1 MSTKVLFVLSLL
13 LIVIAGYFYA
23 SNDANLGKLNLKP
36 SDIDYQ
42 ASQVDGLQTDTNGE
56 ISYRLKAQTVT
67 HYQNAKTAVLSQPDI
82 VWRTANQK
90 QVQLTAEQAQLDEA
104 KQLAQLSGNVKMTS
118 QSLDPNQVT
127 PPITLTGQN
136 FIGNLATKQV
146 VSNQPIK
153 VEQGN
158 NQFTA
163 KTINAN
169 ADTGDYEFEQV
180 SMTFLPAKN

>member
-1 MSTKVLFVLSLL
+1 MSTKALFILGLF

-23 SNDANLGKLNLKP
+23 SNDASLGKLNLKP

-42 ASQVDGLQTDTNGE
+42 ASQINALQTNVNGE
-56 ISYRLKAQTVT
+56 VSYHLKAQAVT
-67 HYQNAKTAVLSQPDI
+67 HYQHAKTAVLSQPDI

-118 QSLDPNQVT
+118 QSLDPTQAT
-127 PPITLTGQN
+127 APITLTGQN

-146 VSNQPIK
+146 VSNQPLK
-153 VEQGN
+153 VEQGSS
-158 NQFTA
+158 QFTA
-163 KTINAN
+163 KTVNAN
-169 ADTGDYEFEQV
+169 ADTGDYEFEHV
-180 SMTFLPAKN
+180 SMAFLPAKN